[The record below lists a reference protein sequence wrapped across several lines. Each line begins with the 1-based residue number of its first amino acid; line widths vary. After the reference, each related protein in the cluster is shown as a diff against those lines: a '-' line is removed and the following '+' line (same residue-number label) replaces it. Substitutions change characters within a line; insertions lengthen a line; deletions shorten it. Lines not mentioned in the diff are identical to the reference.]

1 MARLLEGK
9 VAAIT
14 GGLTGIGRAIAI
26 EFARQG
32 AKVAVNH
39 LGQPAEE
46 QHQRCLCKEV
56 GSENS
61 HDEFPLYFYAGDISD
76 PDVAEAFLAS
86 TAQHFGHLDIVVA
99 NAGVAR
105 FHDFLST
112 PDAFI
117 QQHLQVNVCGTYY
130 IVRAAG
136 RIMKEQDT
144 GGSIIGISSVSAL
157 TGSGGLVHY
166 TPTKAAVL
174 NLMQSSAVALGPY
187 GIRCNALLPG
197 TIKTRLNVDDL
208 AQNDKQKE
216 VEQRTCLKRVGLPV
230 DIAGPAVFL
239 ASDLSQY
246 VTGAQLLV
254 DGGLFVNLQ

>member
-14 GGLTGIGRAIAI
+14 GGLTGIGRAIAV

-32 AKVAVNH
+32 AKVSVNH
-39 LGQPAEE
+39 LGLPAEE
-46 QHQRCLCKEV
+46 KDQRSLCKQV
-56 GSENS
+56 GSDNS
-61 HDEFPLYFYAGDISD
+61 QEEFPLFFYAGDISD
-76 PDVAEAFLAS
+76 PDVAEAFLVR

-99 NAGVAR
+99 NAGIAQ
-105 FHDFLST
+105 FHEFLST
-112 PDAFI
+112 PDDFI
-117 QQHLQVNVCGTYY
+117 QRHVEVNVSGTYY
-130 IVRAAG
+130 TVRAAG
-136 RIMKEQDT
+136 RIMQAQGT

-197 TIKTRLNVDDL
+197 TIRTQLNKCDL
-208 AQNDKQKE
+208 ARNDKWKE
-216 VEQRTCLKRVGLPV
+216 IERRTCLKRVGLPADV
-230 DIAGPAVFL
+230 AGPAVFL
-239 ASDLSQY
+239 ASDLSKY
-246 VTGAQLLV
+246 VVREFLS
-254 DGGLFVNLQ
+254 